1 MSDMTNM
8 IQSESNQTLNL
19 PQEEYEPILAQPAE
33 MSLLEEEITISAFDI
48 GGDHVFKT
56 CYGDIKKIV
65 DALRD
70 YIRMLEMSCNTWDL
84 QGFHRALF
92 EIYAQELRKI
102 ADKFQAGIGYDYDAT
117 LENCNKKAQRK
128 SRKDDPGGDALELAL
143 MRRRQKAEKN
153 GADTMPSKS
162 SEGDLT
168 LPDDLDDADKNGS
181 DLDDPWSEDL

>member
-1 MSDMTNM
+1 MT
-8 IQSESNQTLNL
+8 EDNQLLDL
-19 PQEEYEPILAQPAE
+19 PQEEYEPIMARPAE

-70 YIRMLEMSCNTWDL
+70 YTRMLEMSCNTWDL

-102 ADKFQAGIGYDYDAT
+102 ANKLQTGIGYDYDAT

-128 SRKDDPGGDALELAL
+128 SRRDDPGGDALELAL
-143 MRRRQKAEKN
+143 IRRRQKAAAKEQKTAEN
-153 GADTMPSKS
+153 EADTMPSKA
-162 SEGDLT
+162 SEDDLVF
-168 LPDDLDDADKNGS
+168 PDDMDDVNKDDS